1 MRFKMLPD
9 TPYHVQAV
17 FVVTFSY
24 IWLRAF
30 IGDPDYLQPLPSD
43 AAEAH
48 AITHKNVWQ
57 TIYSIVAFMSAFAY
71 LKPYIEVFQNPWI

>member
-1 MRFKMLPD
+1 MRLALLPD

-24 IWLRAF
+24 IWLKAF
-30 IGDPDYLQPLPSD
+30 TNDPDYLKPLPND
-43 AAEAH
+43 PVEAH

-57 TIYSIVAFMSAFAY
+57 SIYSIVAFMSAFAY
-71 LKPYIEVFQNPWI
+71 L